1 MERLEELEKAVR
13 AVSSR
18 VGQLTAKQ
26 ALLDADL
33 RCKCVHGDTMGGIS
47 SMA

>member
-1 MERLEELEKAVR
+1 MERLEELEKAVK

-18 VGQLTAKQ
+18 VGQLTAKL

-33 RCKCVHGDTMGGIS
+33 RRKCVHGDTMGDLS